1 MSMNK
6 AQALDL
12 LGDLL
17 GLAPRT
23 DLFDQPIKKVAP
35 VKKPKWQAVAL
46 ITMYR
51 TTKCLDCGSVHA
63 EVSPL
68 LLMHERLCREDG
80 TVILEQKTS
89 NPESLHTV
97 TDDVPTIVEYFP
109 ATPVNF
115 CTYCIGTEHQGTR
128 LHAMFAAQRKVVE
141 EPTIVQAID
150 SKQKAADAEKRLM
163 ELADRLESPGLLPA
177 TTDDIRLESSDDDLP
192 Y

>member
-1 MSMNK
+1 MTMNK

-23 DLFDQPIKKVAP
+23 DLFDQPIKKPAP
-35 VKKPKWQAVAL
+35 VKKPKWHAVAL

-51 TTKCLDCGSVHA
+51 TTKCSCCGNIHH
-63 EVSPL
+63 EISPL
-68 LLMHERLCREDG
+68 LLMHEQLRKEDG
-80 TVILEQKTS
+80 TVLLEQKTS
-89 NPESLHTV
+89 SPESLHTV
-97 TDDVPTIVEYFP
+97 TDDVPTVVEYYP

-115 CTYCIGTEHQGTR
+115 CFYCIGVQTEEHR

-163 ELADRLESPGLLPA
+163 ELAARLESPGLLPA
-177 TTDDIRLESSDDDLP
+177 TTDDIRLESTDDDLP